1 LDISDHE
8 YFTEA
13 TIPSKIG
20 NLSSLKALCM
30 SRNGLRGTVPSELF
44 GLVLSWNRLRGS
56 LPLSMELT
64 SLREMDIRRNKLT
77 GMIPGALGSLESL
90 EVLQMQNNRLTSI
103 EQGLLS
109 NGNET
114 LSSRLSTIDLY
125 FNEIDSLPTNYVR
138 LPSLSSINIAFNSI
152 EGSLPMFKNV
162 AQITL
167 TANQFT
173 GSIPTEYDFFNFR
186 KQPWY
191 NRNCT

>member
-1 LDISDHE
+1 MDISDHE

-13 TIPSKIG
+13 TIPSEIG

-90 EVLQMQNNRLTSI
+90 EVLQMQVSIYNVVGDKRYIYIIVSLTDRI
-103 EQGLLS
+103 IG
-109 NGNET
+109 
-114 LSSRLSTIDLY
+114 
-125 FNEIDSLPTNYVR
+125 
-138 LPSLSSINIAFNSI
+138 
-152 EGSLPMFKNV
+152 
-162 AQITL
+162 
-167 TANQFT
+167 
-173 GSIPTEYDFFNFR
+173 
-186 KQPWY
+186 
-191 NRNCT
+191 